1 MTISK
6 FIVDMNFK
14 KIIVKVNYHTS
25 YIVREKIIYWEK
37 EHPWL
42 NHLSIETNNL
52 PFPSE
57 SMKFTYCV
65 DNIERWMHF

>member
-37 EHPWL
+37 V
-42 NHLSIETNNL
+42 SFYGMFSTV
-52 PFPSE
+52 S
-57 SMKFTYCV
+57 Y
-65 DNIERWMHF
+65 